1 MWEGQSWGVL
11 WELSGK
17 GRSLDSQKGRTGER
31 QVLADGVAKT
41 MDRTIFLEELMW
53 AIEMA
58 PGSGVRS
65 NTKFLLLRD
74 LVWLSKKG
82 LVK

>member
-1 MWEGQSWGVL
+1 
-11 WELSGK
+11 
-17 GRSLDSQKGRTGER
+17 
-31 QVLADGVAKT
+31 

-74 LVWLSKKG
+74 LVWLRKKG